1 MKTNSAHCKFC
12 GKKYEVKS
20 EWLPWVILDFIL
32 EAKHF
37 FHAVRYHAKECGFV
51 KLFKAFCRIFIMLP
65 IKSIFA
71 FLWILI
77 AIILY
82 PLYALLRL
90 LYE

>member
-1 MKTNSAHCKFC
+1 MKTNTAHCKFC

-20 EWLPWVILDFIL
+20 SWLPWAIMDFIL

-37 FHAVRYHAKECGFV
+37 FHAIRHHAKECGFV
-51 KLFKAFCRIFIMLP
+51 KLFEAFCKIFIWRIL
-65 IKSIFA
+65 KGALSLVTIF
-71 FLWILI
+71 L

-82 PLYALLRL
+82 PLYALLSL